1 MNKRQVWVIKL
12 HASYPFMATVVE
24 CRMGETASCRILRL
38 GSQKTTNQV
47 KKIKGSGTKKWI
59 LFCITKKKL

>member
-12 HASYPFMATVVE
+12 HASYPFIATVVE

-38 GSQKTTNQV
+38 GPQKATNQV
-47 KKIKGSGTKKWI
+47 KKIKDSDTKTYI
-59 LFCITKKKL
+59 CFVLRN

>member
-24 CRMGETASCRILRL
+24 CRMGETASCRVLRL

-47 KKIKGSGTKKWI
+47 KKSRVQIQRHMCFV
-59 LFCITKKKL
+59 LHN